1 MSEYIF
7 ILGREPEFSIAEL
20 VAVATRAKIT
30 LQFSTITNGYAVVQ
44 AELPPSFL
52 AQLAGIVKVAEVIQ
66 YIPAQKDDLINL
78 ARETLIQLGNISWYF
93 GFSWYGQKPN
103 WFNEVGMLLKREAR
117 ETGKRARLVISRDPT
132 LSSVVVAKNKLLPPT
147 GCEFVIL
154 SLEKGKIIVGRTI
167 FVQAFAEWSERDY
180 GRPERE
186 ARVGMLPP
194 KLAHMMVN
202 LAGSLPAGSLLD
214 PFCGSGTVLQEAAL
228 LGYQDLWGFDLDA
241 AGIVRTQVN
250 LKWLKEKY
258 PNLEFKLQAAR
269 APIEQL
275 SNQLKDK
282 RFGAIV
288 TEPYL
293 GPPLNGREDEKK
305 LHSIHREL
313 INFYNSV
320 LKILNHF
327 LVPGGRLVMV
337 WPVLQGRG
345 LKLEL
350 PLLDVATKCGFK
362 IEKFL
367 PSQVP
372 ESWFRPR
379 GSLLYERPGQRV
391 AREVFVFSKI

>member
-20 VAVATRAKIT
+20 VAVAARAKIS
-30 LQFSTITNGYAVVQ
+30 LQFSVITNFYAVAQ
-44 AELPPSFL
+44 AELSPDFL
-52 AQLAGIVKVAEVIQ
+52 SELAGLVKVAQVLKP
-66 YIPAQKDDLINL
+66 IPAQKDELVNL
-78 ARETLIQLGNISWYF
+78 ARETLVTTKNKSWYF

-103 WFNEVGMLLKREAR
+103 WFKEVGMTLKHEAR
-117 ETGKRARLVISRDPT
+117 EENRRARLVVSRDPT

-147 GCEFVIL
+147 GCEFIIVPQD
-154 SLEKGKIIVGRTI
+154 KGRVLVGRTI
-167 FVQAFAEWSERDY
+167 FVQAFEEWSERDY

-194 KLAHMMVN
+194 KLARMMIN
-202 LAGSLPAGSLLD
+202 LAGNSSAGSLLD
-214 PFCGSGTVLQEAAL
+214 PFCGSGTVLQEAVL
-228 LGYQDLWGFDLDA
+228 LGYKDLWGFDVDA
-241 AGIVRTQVN
+241 AGITRTQVN

-258 PNLEFKLQAAR
+258 PKLEFKLQVAR

-282 RFGAIV
+282 RLDSIV

-293 GPPLNGREDEKK
+293 GPPLNGREDEAK
-305 LHSIHREL
+305 LHSIHKEL
-313 INFYNSV
+313 INFYSST
-320 LKILNHF
+320 LRILSHF
-327 LVPGGRLVMV
+327 LRPDGRLVMV

-350 PLLDVATKCGFK
+350 PLLEVVAKCGFK

-367 PSQVP
+367 PPQAPSGWV
-372 ESWFRPR
+372 RTR

-391 AREVFVFSKI
+391 AREIFVLSRT